1 MAATKF
7 VQAWPLWLTQLS
19 GFALLAVGYGCYAI
33 KMVPA
38 FLILGTLMW
47 TLSEILGAPTVWA
60 YPGMVAPS
68 NLRGRY
74 FGAMQ
79 SMYGL
84 GSTLGPILGIALYDR
99 VGQRF
104 FLWAA
109 AVALLATV
117 IGRIG
122 MRASEPEAKSVSP
135 SGEPILAEPAV

>member
-1 MAATKF
+1 
-7 VQAWPLWLTQLS
+7 
-19 GFALLAVGYGCYAI
+19 
-33 KMVPA
+33 MVPA
-38 FLILGTLMW
+38 FLILGTLIW

-60 YPGMVAPS
+60 YPGMVAPTK
-68 NLRGRY
+68 LRGRY

-109 AVALLATV
+109 AVAVLATV

-122 MRASEPEAKSVSP
+122 MRASDPQAQSASSVSP
-135 SGEPILAEPAV
+135 ADGSVLAEPAV